1 MSLIVKICGLSNEE
15 TLDAAFAAGVD
26 MVGFNFFPKSPRFV
40 APERAADLAKRVAGR
55 AEIVAVTVAM
65 DDVGIAEIVEKLSP
79 DWLQLHGAETP
90 ERVADVRK
98 RFGRPVM
105 KAVAIATTDD
115 LALAEAYVAVAD
127 RLLLDAKPP
136 KGAVLPG
143 GNGAP
148 FDWVLLSGFDPDIPW
163 MLSGGL
169 TPGNVA
175 EAVAMTGGPGVDVSS
190 GVESAPGRKEANLIR
205 AFIANARGAGAA
217 SLIVRAA
224 S

>member
-15 TLDAAFAAGVD
+15 TLDAALAAGAD

-40 APERAADLAKRVAGR
+40 TPARAAQLASQVAGR
-55 AEIVAVTVAM
+55 AEIVAVTVDM
-65 DDVGIAEIVEKLSP
+65 DDAGIAEIVEAVP
-79 DWLQLHGAETP
+79 TDWLQLHGKETP
-90 ERVADVRK
+90 ERVADVSK

-105 KAVAIATTDD
+105 KAVAIASAAD
-115 LALAEAYVAVAD
+115 LALVEAYVTVAD
-127 RLLLDAKPP
+127 RLLLDARPP
-136 KGAVLPG
+136 TGAVLPG

-148 FDWVLLSGFDPDIPW
+148 FDWTLLAGFDPDIPW

-169 TPGNVA
+169 RPGNVT
-175 EAVAMTGGPGVDVSS
+175 EAVAMTGAPGVDVSS
-190 GVESAPGRKEANLIR
+190 GVESAPGRKAADLIR

-217 SLIVRAA
+217 SLVHRAA

>member
-15 TLDAAFAAGVD
+15 TLDAALAAGAD
-26 MVGFNFFPKSPRFV
+26 MVGLVFFPRSPRFV
-40 APERAADLAKRVAGR
+40 TPQRAAELASQVAGR
-55 AEIVAVTVAM
+55 AEIVALTVDM
-65 DDVGIAEIVEKLSP
+65 DDAGIAEIVEAVSP
-79 DWLQLHGAETP
+79 DWLQLHGHETP
-90 ERVADVRK
+90 DRVAAVGK

-105 KAVAIATTDD
+105 KAVAVATADD
-115 LALAEAYVAVAD
+115 LAGAERYVAAAD

-136 KGAVLPG
+136 KGATRPG
-143 GNGAP
+143 GLGTP
-148 FDWVLLSGFDPDIPW
+148 FDWTLLAGFDPDIPY

-169 TPGNVA
+169 APGNVA
-175 EAVAMTGGPGVDVSS
+175 EAAAITGAPGVDVSS

-217 SLIVRAA
+217 PLVHRAA

>member
-15 TLDAAFAAGVD
+15 TLDAALVAGAD
-26 MVGFNFFPKSPRFV
+26 MIGLVFFPKSPRFV
-40 APERAADLAKRVAGR
+40 APARAAALASQVAGR
-55 AEIVAVTVAM
+55 AEIVALTVDM
-65 DDVGIAEIVEKLSP
+65 DDAGIAEIVENVSP
-79 DWLQLHGAETP
+79 DWLQLHGSETP
-90 ERVADVRK
+90 ERVADVAR

-105 KAVAIATTDD
+105 KAVPIATADD
-115 LALAEAYVAVAD
+115 LARAAAYVPVAD

-136 KGAVLPG
+136 REATRPG
-143 GNGAP
+143 GLGTP
-148 FDWVLLSGFDPDIPW
+148 FDWTLLSGFDPDIPW

-169 TPGNVA
+169 APGNVA
-175 EAVAMTGGPGVDVSS
+175 EALAMTGAPGVDVSS

-217 SLIVRAA
+217 SLTRRAV